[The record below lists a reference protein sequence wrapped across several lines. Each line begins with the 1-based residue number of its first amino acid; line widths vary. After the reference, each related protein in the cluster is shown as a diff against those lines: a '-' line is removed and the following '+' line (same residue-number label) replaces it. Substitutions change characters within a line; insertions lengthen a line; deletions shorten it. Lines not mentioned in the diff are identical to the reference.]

1 MVYVSVK
8 SLFMFSSRF
17 HNGLLNVKDVLTSFD
32 NTGNVCKS
40 LFFKCTMLIKVQLY
54 QYKTFLYEPLITI
67 SFSWETPSLWSELP

>member
-1 MVYVSVK
+1 MHTVNLFFEDGFFLLVYVSVK

-40 LFFKCTMLIKVQLY
+40 LFI
-54 QYKTFLYEPLITI
+54 
-67 SFSWETPSLWSELP
+67 